1 MTPWVLRL
9 IIANVILMFMITIAP
24 AIAEALMFVPAYVF
38 LRPWTILTYMF
49 LHGGWSHLFFNMLG
63 LFFFG
68 PRLELELGGR
78 NFLWLYF
85 IGGIT
90 GALLSFVLSPMT
102 AIVGASG
109 AVYGVMLGFAFY
121 WPKEPMYVYGLMP
134 VQSRYLIIVMTL
146 LSIYGGF
153 GGSADDIAH
162 FAHLGGF
169 AGGYL
174 FLKWLSRRT
183 SPEHTLSSPAVPTV
197 SEADLSRWSRIPR
210 ERLHPVNREELDRIL
225 HKLNSTG
232 VASLS
237 PIETEFLNRFSQD
250 H

>member
-9 IIANVILMFMITIAP
+9 MIANVVMMLMVAISP
-24 AIAEALMFVPAYVF
+24 AITTALMFVPAYVLF
-38 LRPWTILTYMF
+38 RPWTILSYMF
-49 LHGGWSHLFFNMLG
+49 LHAGWSHLFFNMLG

-68 PRLELELGGR
+68 PRLELELGGK

-85 IGGIT
+85 ISGVM

-146 LSIYGGF
+146 LSVYGGF
-153 GGSADDIAH
+153 GGSADGIAH

-174 FLKWLSRRT
+174 FLRLINRK
-183 SPEHTLSSPAVPTV
+183 TLSATHANLPASPSV
-197 SEADLSRWSRIPR
+197 SQNDLSRWSRIQR
-210 ERLHPVNREELDRIL
+210 DQLHPVNREELDRIL

-232 VASLS
+232 ITSLT
-237 PIETEFLNRFSQD
+237 PIEMEFLNRFSQD
-250 H
+250 Q